1 MASNVIFQNIANVQ
15 SWRNKYL
22 RARGIYDIQNVNLHH
37 GDIRP
42 FACPEIICNVDKVY
56 KSLYYTSI
64 CPCLGFEDGRK
75 VITGFSNDQYF
86 FIKDGFLHQATEEE
100 LCNGRSCLAGT
111 PFQLNHPRVEE
122 KSTCNDQTCDGVA
135 VSYVITYVT
144 QLGNGKWVE
153 GAPSPPSNPK
163 PTRNESPGFTIT
175 WDDAPEGYCIRAT
188 RLYRTET
195 DFSDMSP
202 EVQSSEWVLVKE
214 WSGLNAAKGKT
225 YIDNLTTS
233 QTGYPLIT
241 YDPMVF
247 PAPNNLVAI
256 AKTEDGIVVADRHRV
271 YISISGEPM
280 FTWDGVVEVEDEI
293 RWLEAIEDTVYV
305 LTNRRPVVIIYKAD
319 NRLLTVNRS
328 TINRNLPLTSPR
340 SVSMYRNEVIFA
352 SEYSLYGWSRN
363 RYGDNI
369 VSKFTP
375 LLTPEQWKNI
385 DPHSVIGT
393 QYEYGYIFTSDKI
406 DYSLM
411 LEFNE
416 DGTDTVIGTSLMPIT
431 YVNPSAFGIDYNGH
445 IMYNQDGKI
454 WRWDW
459 RRNVCENF
467 WPFEHVRPNVCEQCE
482 CCEWSIKFYYDNE
495 GKNNFN
501 HMRIEWDER
510 SAKNLFVSFHIHE
523 FGREIERT
531 DEMEVVNSRGFGIP
545 YRNVGYQS
553 CYAHLHGCGIVSQ
566 IKVATSANELVFSST
581 NVVQGEG
588 E

>member
-1 MASNVIFQNIANVQ
+1 MSSNVIFQNIANIQ
-15 SWRNKYL
+15 GWRNKYL
-22 RARGIYDIQNVNLHH
+22 RAHGIYDIQNANLHH

-42 FACPEIICNVDKVY
+42 FACPEEICDVGKTY
-56 KSLYYTSI
+56 RSLYYVPS

-75 VITGFSNDQYF
+75 VVSGFCGDQYF
-86 FIKDGFLHQATEEE
+86 FLEDGYLRQATEEE
-100 LCNGRSCLAGT
+100 LCNGQSCLAGT
-111 PFQLNHPRVEE
+111 PFQP
-122 KSTCNDQTCDGVA
+122 SAPTTSGGGCDGSCDGVA
-135 VSYVITYVT
+135 VSYVITYVSY
-144 QLGNGKWVE
+144 LEGGKWVE
-153 GAPSPPSNPK
+153 GAPSPPS
-163 PTRNESPGFTIT
+163 SPVSTSQNIPNVRVNFG
-175 WDDAPEGYCIRAT
+175 APPAGYCIQRV
-188 RLYRTET
+188 RVYRTEAEFG
-195 DFSDMSP
+195 DLSP
-202 EVQSSEWVLVKE
+202 EVQSSEWVLVGE
-214 WSGLNAAKGKT
+214 YDIGTTS
-225 YIDNLTTS
+225 IVDNLTTS
-233 QTGYPLIT
+233 QTGYPLMT

-256 AKTEDGIVVADRHRV
+256 AKTEDGIVVADVHRV

-280 FTWDGVVEVEDEI
+280 FTWDGVVEVDDEI
-293 RWLEAIEDTVYV
+293 RWLEAIEDTIYV
-305 LTNRRPVVIIYKAD
+305 FTDRRPVVIVYKAD
-319 NRLLTVNRS
+319 GRLLTVNRS
-328 TINRNLPLTSPR
+328 TINRNLPLTSTR

-385 DPHSVIGT
+385 DPYSVVGT
-393 QYEYGYIFTSDKI
+393 QYEYGYIFSSDRI

-411 LEFNE
+411 LEFND

-431 YVNPSAFGIDYNGH
+431 YINPSAFGIDYEGH
-445 IMYNQDGKI
+445 IMYNEGGKI

-459 RRNVCENF
+459 RRDVCADF
-467 WPFEHVRPNVCEQCE
+467 WPFDHVRPNVCEQCE
-482 CCEWSIKFYYDNE
+482 CCEWSVKFYYDNE
-495 GKNNFN
+495 GKNHFS

-510 SAKNLFVSFHIHE
+510 SAPNLWVSFHINE

-531 DEMEVVNSRGFGIP
+531 DEMEVISSRGFGIP

-566 IKVATSANELVFSST
+566 IKVATSAHELVFSST
-581 NVVQGEG
+581 NTVQGEG

>member
-1 MASNVIFQNIANVQ
+1 MASNIIFQNIANIQ
-15 SWRNKYL
+15 GWRNKYL
-22 RARGIYDIQNVNLHH
+22 RAHGIYDIKNANLHY

-42 FACPEIICNVDKVY
+42 FACPEEICQVDKVY
-56 KSLYYTSI
+56 KSLYYVPS

-75 VITGFSNDQYF
+75 VVEGFCSDQYF
-86 FIKDGFLHQATEEE
+86 FIKNGFLHQATERG
-100 LCNGRSCLAGT
+100 LCSGTSCRAGT
-111 PFQLNHPRVEE
+111 PFQSNAPIVSGEG
-122 KSTCNDQTCDGVA
+122 CNDRTCDGIA
-135 VSYVITYVT
+135 VSYVITYVSM
-144 QLGNGKWVE
+144 LSNGKWVE
-153 GAPSPPSNPK
+153 GAPSPPSIPFATK
-163 PTRNESPGFTIT
+163 CK
-175 WDDAPEGYCIRAT
+175 APELTVSWGAPPGGYCIERV

-195 DFSDMSP
+195 EFSDQSP
-202 EVQSSEWVLVKE
+202 EVQSSEWILVGE
-214 WSGLNAAKGKT
+214 YDIGTRSAV
-225 YIDNLTTS
+225 DSLTSS
-233 QTGYPLIT
+233 QTGYPLMT

-247 PAPNNLVAI
+247 PAPNNLIAI
-256 AKTEDGIVVADRHRV
+256 AKTEDGVVVADKHRV

-305 LTNRRPVVIIYKAD
+305 FTDRRPVIIVYRVAD
-319 NRLLTVNRS
+319 ERLLTINRN
-328 TINRNLPLTSPR
+328 TINRNLPLTSVH

-369 VSKFTP
+369 GSKFTP

-385 DPHSVIGT
+385 DPYTVVGT
-393 QYEYGYIFTSDKI
+393 QYEYGYIFSSDKL

-416 DGTDTVIGTSLMPIT
+416 DGTDTVLGTSLMPIT
-431 YVNPSAFGIDYNGH
+431 YINPSAFGIDYEGH

-459 RRNVCENF
+459 RRDVCSDF
-467 WPFEHVRPNVCEQCE
+467 WPFDHVRPTVCESCE
-482 CCEWSIKFYYDNE
+482 CCEWSVKFYYDNE
-495 GKNNFN
+495 GKNHFN
-501 HMRIEWDER
+501 HMRVEWDER
-510 SAKNLFVSFHIHE
+510 SAQNIWVSFHIHE

-531 DEMEVVNSRGFGIP
+531 DEMEIVSSRGFGIP

-553 CYAHLHGCGIVSQ
+553 CYVHLHGCGIVSQ
-566 IKVATSANELVFSST
+566 IKVATSAHELTFTST
-581 NVVQGEG
+581 NTVQGEG

>member
-1 MASNVIFQNIANVQ
+1 MSSNVIFQNIANVQ
-15 SWRNKYL
+15 GWRNKYL
-22 RARGIYDIQNVNLHH
+22 RAHGIYDIQNANLHH

-42 FACPEIICNVDKVY
+42 FACPEVVCDVGKTY
-56 KSLYYTSI
+56 RSLYYVPS

-75 VITGFSNDQYF
+75 VVSGFCGDQYF
-86 FIKDGFLHQATEEE
+86 FLKNGYLHQATEEE
-100 LCNGRSCLAGT
+100 LCNGQSCRAGT
-111 PFQLNHPRVEE
+111 PFQSEAPTV
-122 KSTCNDQTCDGVA
+122 SGGGCNGSCDGIA
-135 VSYVITYVT
+135 VSYVVTYVSY
-144 QLGNGKWVE
+144 LEGGKWVE
-153 GAPSPPSNPK
+153 GAPSPPSTPVATNG
-163 PTRNESPGFTIT
+163 NSPNVTVS
-175 WDDAPEGYCIRAT
+175 WKKAPNNYCIQRV
-188 RLYRTET
+188 RLYRTEAEFA
-195 DFSDMSP
+195 DLNP
-202 EVQSSEWVLVKE
+202 EVQSSEWVLVME
-214 WSGLNAAKGKT
+214 DDVDTRSYT
-225 YIDNLTTS
+225 DNLTTS
-233 QTGYPLIT
+233 RTGYPLMT

-256 AKTEDGIVVADRHRV
+256 AKTEDGIVVADAHRV

-280 FTWDGVVEVEDEI
+280 FTWDGVVEVDDEI
-293 RWLEAIEDTVYV
+293 RWLEAIEDTIYV
-305 LTNRRPVVIIYKAD
+305 FTDRRPVVIVYKAD
-319 NRLLTVNRS
+319 GRLLTVNRS
-328 TINRNLPLTSPR
+328 TINRNLPLTSTR

-385 DPHSVIGT
+385 DPYSVVGT
-393 QYEYGYIFTSDKI
+393 QYEYGYIFSSDRI

-411 LEFNE
+411 LEFNDDE
-416 DGTDTVIGTSLMPIT
+416 TDTVIGTSLMPIT
-431 YVNPSAFGIDYNGH
+431 YINPSAFGIDYEGH

-459 RRNVCENF
+459 RRDVCADF
-467 WPFEHVRPNVCEQCE
+467 WPFDHVRPNVCEQCE
-482 CCEWSIKFYYDNE
+482 CCEWSVKFYYDNE
-495 GKNNFN
+495 GKNHFS

-510 SAKNLFVSFHIHE
+510 SAPNLWVSFHIHE

-531 DEMEVVNSRGFGIP
+531 DEMEVISSRGFGIP

-581 NVVQGEG
+581 NTVQGEG